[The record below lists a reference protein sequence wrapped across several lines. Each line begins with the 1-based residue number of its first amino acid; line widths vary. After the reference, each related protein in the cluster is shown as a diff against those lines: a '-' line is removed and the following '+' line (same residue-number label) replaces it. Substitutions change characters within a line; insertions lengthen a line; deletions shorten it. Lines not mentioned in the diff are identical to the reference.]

1 MPNSYGRGRN
11 CLTADL
17 SMGLVQFDRD
27 FRAAAG
33 NLLVRQRVEDD
44 TSTGSTRTRL

>member
-1 MPNSYGRGRN
+1 
-11 CLTADL
+11 LTADL
-17 SMGLVQFDRD
+17 SIGLVQFDRD

-44 TSTGSTRTRL
+44 TLHGLDADAA